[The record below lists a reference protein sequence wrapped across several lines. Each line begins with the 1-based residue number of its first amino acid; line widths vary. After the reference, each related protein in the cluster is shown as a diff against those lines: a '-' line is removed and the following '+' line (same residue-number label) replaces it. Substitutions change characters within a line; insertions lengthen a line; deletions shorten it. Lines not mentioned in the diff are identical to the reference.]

1 MKKRILSILLTL
13 CMLAALIPTALF
25 PAAAVEEVVG
35 NGSSS
40 SSETASGYKDLYVG
54 IDGGQTQNGGTLSVF
69 LSAFKDDSSV
79 DLGNSRWLN
88 TVTGATQHATLGG
101 TWVAP
106 EDGGLSYSRE
116 LSDFET
122 GFYITLDASLLPEE
136 SYTLEIVSA
145 VRGLTSTKYTSVA
158 NMSIGAFRGFLWS
171 GYAADN
177 TNWADPRNNNAI
189 VAMFTD
195 AASAATDGWSATGSA
210 TNPGHW
216 NNCMTAYRK
225 DTAVNN
231 LAITYTSTAT
241 VGTFVFNKNASD
253 VTPGMN
259 TYNKTNP
266 DFEAKFVI
274 NRAMPATFY
283 AVRLYTKPLTK
294 DELARNTAVDIL
306 RYVGADFSIYTALA
320 EDVRDDFM
328 AAVAAEGFGVTV
340 GEIETI
346 ADNITA
352 IAEAAKEK
360 RRMSEYDKLYV
371 GANGEKTANGGSL
384 VVLLSAYEHNSV
396 SLENGQNIWFDK
408 MGNYNATFLGSLWQR
423 LEGGG
428 VGYDLTVLSDGTG
441 GNNTTDIKLNL
452 GIDALPKSDFTIESV
467 AFYDYLKIVDA
478 SGALTGENYMGN
490 AWWGGPLSDAI
501 GQLKVVYDRGN
512 GTTLGTG
519 AHITRYFLA
528 PTSGGWYSGNYLNG
542 QMYGDASRATA
553 GVYTQQIMRDL
564 TKDGSETL
572 ATYSILKNGVASKVG
587 NYSSNGEVSTVSKQ
601 GNKYYAEDGSET
613 SFYLFQ
619 RTPVDV
625 YSIRIYDAILT
636 EAEMN
641 QNHFADYLAYA
652 GIDMEVIERLSAE
665 ELAAIIQSFAT
676 ASLIKDKA
684 LAEKAIEETL
694 SFYVDNFDEDT
705 TLYVTDGLQILLTS
719 YDGFS
724 TATRFGESEVLWAN
738 AVKSGTYGTLIG
750 RDWYRSEDGGIK
762 TRDTVS
768 QADADAKKV
777 NFRTRKGDDF
787 YLTFNYDMLPDE
799 DYTLETVLAPEG
811 ITVEAEDGTIS
822 RYFDDYS
829 TYGRYYERAFVL
841 GAFRCMG
848 FACYSHIGD
857 GNMQRRWLYQ
867 TSGDWDS
874 PPASGR
880 KQIGM
885 DNALREVAVDEIIN
899 YTIVHNYRLDEV
911 ENENV
916 ASAYNIL
923 YNRGLSASMTVNSE
937 DYIANADVQDKH
949 FDVWRG
955 LASTMYAVRVYDRIL
970 SDEEL
975 LQNYVAD
982 VCYYHDL
989 DVSLLQQ
996 ALASIPDKATVFKAF
1011 SHLSFDMTKEEA
1023 QNALDNG
1030 MAGVWVQPSGVGVKQ
1045 DMSDAIRFYFTLQYG
1060 ALAAM
1065 MNSGF
1070 GLEVGLMLNLGKT
1083 EMPSMENGAYDYRY
1097 VVFDSVSGANEKYF
1111 LDEDTFA
1118 ITLTYL
1124 DATTELYNEKVR
1136 MATYVKLTDE
1146 NGEATYFYG
1155 TLTNGGY
1162 AQNPSLFSIYDYLST
1177 NQNFL
1182 ATGFSDYLAMIAAG
1196 CYEDVTIYFDS
1207 FAEGK
1212 GNGSEDAPYTNLA
1225 DAFEACTNA
1234 LVNMTAPTNLVLRV
1248 AGGIHHASE
1257 TMEFDFNEITFS
1269 KYSFTIEGDL
1279 EAEDAAELTTAL
1291 NIPAS
1296 AFEALEGHEG
1306 VYVYQFE
1313 PDAEGNYP
1321 KFRNLYIDTWSA
1333 TMAHST
1339 PTTTANGEFPSIS
1352 RYDRDIDG
1360 VYTKAKY
1367 YFDNGVLEDH
1377 SPAVEYANVTDRPDL
1392 VAAYTKHYEW
1402 FLAFKDVKANRSLE
1416 NFATLTPNDLRP
1428 GMGADYAA
1436 GFAHFHEQFTKVLSG
1451 DIQVGDVAYT
1461 VEHVYGSRGVLYLHI
1476 DTVKA
1481 LRATVEAKLAAMKA
1495 AGTYVAGESEKLTLQ
1510 GLGIELHAAAEWDYN
1525 ILDIAGV
1532 DFDDT
1537 VYYYDTLRGKEV
1549 ETLVAVYLDPVQ
1561 YAEFAIPPNYKMSNR
1576 HVFVSNAPEFL
1587 DTTGEYYYDVKTGT
1601 IYYYSDYEL
1610 TEEVISY
1617 PTLDRLFI
1625 FHNAR
1630 YFSFTDLTVWGVD
1643 DYTLTEI
1650 GLAAGQAGSNNTG
1663 SAELKQTGFSSRSA
1677 LAFYHAYHVLIQ
1689 DCYFHDIGGNAIYM
1703 EGRVEDTTITGNE
1716 IEMIGDSGIRI
1727 RGNRSSNNEFS
1738 STSGAERV
1746 TITQNYLHQIAQS
1759 VYNAPALYM
1768 ASCKDV
1774 EVANNTIIGCSYSGM
1789 SFGWYWSAATWEE
1802 HARYNLYNMNIHHNY
1817 LTDFMQNLGDGG
1829 AIYMLGGNLKPDN
1842 PKQINFIHHNCVI
1855 FSDTSGN
1862 GLGNQSD
1869 GYYFDG
1875 SSTNWSNYNNVLVMH
1890 SAGADRGEKDKAGSS
1905 DRDYA
1910 LYLRRRGSHYF
1921 FKQYTVESAWS
1932 YNIHSSD
1939 NFVFNVRSTH
1949 ITAQQKETFF
1959 MGSDAHWQKCGH
1971 KVTGTRYFYGENKL
1985 NFPAAVKTLIEETG
1999 ARLCP
2004 GDWSWLLDNEY

>member
-1 MKKRILSILLTL
+1 MKKRILSVLLML
-13 CMLAALIPTALF
+13 CMLASLIPTALF
-25 PAAAVEEVVG
+25 PASAAESTV
-35 NGSSS
+35 NTGSSS
-40 SSETASGYKDLYVG
+40 SSETATNYKDLYAG
-54 IDGGQTQNGGTLSVF
+54 INGAKTENGGELTVF
-69 LSAFKDDSSV
+69 LSAFKGDSSV
-79 DLGNSRWLN
+79 DLGNNRWLN

-106 EDGGLSYSRE
+106 AEGGLSYGRE
-116 LSDFET
+116 LSDFEN

-145 VRGLTSTKYTSVA
+145 VRGLTSIKYATAAA

-171 GYAADN
+171 GNETAGS
-177 TNWADPRNNNAI
+177 WADPRNNNAI

-195 AASAATDGWSATGSA
+195 AASTASDGWGATGSA

-225 DTAVNN
+225 DTGVNN

-306 RYVGADFSIYTALA
+306 RYIDADFSIYTELA

-340 GEIETI
+340 KQVEKI
-346 ADNITA
+346 AENITV

-360 RRMSEYDKLYV
+360 RKMSEYDKLYV

-384 VVLLSAYEHNSV
+384 VVLLSAYEHNSI
-396 SLENGQNIWFDK
+396 SLENGQNVWFDK
-408 MGNYNATFLGSLWQR
+408 MGNHNATFIGSLWQR
-423 LEGGG
+423 IEGGG
-428 VGYDLTVLSDGTG
+428 VGYDLTVLADGTG

-452 GIDALPKSDFTIESV
+452 GIDALPKSDFTVESV
-467 AFYDYLKIVDA
+467 AFYDYVKIVDG
-478 SGALTGENYMGN
+478 SGTPTGENYMGA
-490 AWWGGPLSDAI
+490 AWWAGALSDAI
-501 GQLKVVYDRGN
+501 GQLKVVYERGG
-512 GTTLGTG
+512 GTALGG
-519 AHITRYFLA
+519 AHNARYFLA

-542 QMYGDASRATA
+542 QLYGEASRATA
-553 GVYTQQIMRDL
+553 GVYTQQIVRDL
-564 TKDGSETL
+564 TVNDGETL
-572 ATYSILKNGVASKVG
+572 ATYSILKNGVVSKLG
-587 NYSSNGEVSTVSKQ
+587 NYSSNGAVSTVSTQ
-601 GNKYYAEDGSET
+601 GNKYYAEGGSET

-665 ELAAIIQSFAT
+665 EYAAIVQSFAT

-684 LAEKAIEETL
+684 LAERAIEETL
-694 SFYVDNFDEDT
+694 SFYEDNFDEDS
-705 TLYVTDGLQILLTS
+705 TLYVTDGLKILLSS

-738 AVKSGTYGTLIG
+738 AAKSGTYGTLVG
-750 RDWYRSEDGGIK
+750 KNWYRSADGGIK

-768 QADADAKKV
+768 QADADAHKV
-777 NFRTRKGDDF
+777 NFRTKKGDDF
-787 YLTFNYDMLPDE
+787 YLTFNYDMLPE
-799 DYTLETVLAPEG
+799 RDYTLETVLAPEG
-811 ITVEAEDGTIS
+811 ITVEAEDGTIT

-848 FACYSHIGD
+848 FACYSHISD

-867 TSGDWDS
+867 TSGDWDH
-874 PPASGR
+874 PPVGGR
-880 KQIGM
+880 VQIGV
-885 DNALREVAVDEIIN
+885 DNALKNVAVDEIIN
-899 YTIVHNYRLDEV
+899 YTILHNYRLDEV
-911 ENENV
+911 KEDNT
-916 ASAYNIL
+916 ASDYSIL
-923 YNRGLSASMTVNSE
+923 YNRGLSASLTVSE
-937 DYIANADVQDKH
+937 DKYIANADVQDKH

-970 SDEEL
+970 TEDEL

-989 DVSLLQQ
+989 DVTLLQQ

-1011 SHLSFDMTKEEA
+1011 AHLSFDMTREEA
-1023 QNALDNG
+1023 QSALDNG
-1030 MAGVWVQPSGVGVKQ
+1030 MAGVWVQADGVGVKQ
-1045 DMSDAIRFYFTLQYG
+1045 DMSDAIRFYFNLQYG

-1065 MNSGF
+1065 MHSGF
-1070 GLEVGLMLNLGKT
+1070 ALEVGVMVNIGKT
-1083 EMPSMENGAYDYRY
+1083 EMPSMTGNAYDYRY
-1097 VVFDSVSGANEKYF
+1097 VVFDSVSGANSKYF

-1136 MATYVKLTDE
+1136 LATYVKLTDE
-1146 NGEATYFYG
+1146 NGDVSYFYG
-1155 TLTNGGY
+1155 GLTNTNY
-1162 AQNPSLFSIYDYLST
+1162 AQNPSLFVLYDYLST
-1177 NQNFL
+1177 NENFV
-1182 ATGFSDYLAMIAAG
+1182 AGGFADYLRMIAVG
-1196 CYEDVTIYFDS
+1196 CFEEVTIYFDS
-1207 FAEGK
+1207 YAEGK
-1212 GNGSEDAPYTNLA
+1212 GNGSAETPYTNLA
-1225 DAFEACTNA
+1225 DAFKACTDT
-1234 LVNMTAPTNLVLRV
+1234 LVNMTAPTNLVLHI
-1248 AGGIHHASE
+1248 AGGIHQASE
-1257 TMEFDFNEITFS
+1257 TMEFDFADITFA

-1279 EAEDAAELTTAL
+1279 EAEEASELTTAL

-1296 AFEALEGHEG
+1296 AFEALEGQEG

-1313 PDAEGNYP
+1313 PDEEGNYP
-1321 KFRNLYIDTWSA
+1321 KFRNLYVDTWSA

-1339 PTTTANGEFPSIS
+1339 PTTTANGEFPYIS

-1360 VYTKAKY
+1360 LYTLAKY
-1367 YFDNGVLEDH
+1367 YFDKGVLEDH
-1377 SPAVEYANVTDRPDL
+1377 APAVEFAGKEGRTDL
-1392 VAAYTKHYEW
+1392 IAAYTKHYEW
-1402 FLAFKDVKANRSLE
+1402 FLAFKDTKANRSRE
-1416 NFATLTPNDLRP
+1416 DFATLTPNDLRP

-1436 GFAHFHEQFTKVLSG
+1436 GFAYFHEQFTKVLAG
-1451 DIQVGDVAYT
+1451 EIKVDTVAYT

-1476 DTVKA
+1476 DMVEA
-1481 LRATVEAKLAAMKA
+1481 LKATVDAKLAAMKT
-1495 AGTYVAGESEKLTLQ
+1495 AGTYVPGESEKTALV

-1525 ILDIAGV
+1525 ILDLAGI
-1532 DFDDT
+1532 DFDDIL
-1537 VYYYDTLRGKEV
+1537 YFDDTRHGTV
-1549 ETLVAVYLDPVQ
+1549 ETLVAVHLDPEQ
-1561 YAEFAIPPNYKMSNR
+1561 YAEFEIPPNYKMSNR
-1576 HVFVSNAPEFL
+1576 HVFVSNALEFL
-1587 DTTGEYYYDVKTGT
+1587 DTTGEYYYDIQTGT

-1625 FHNAR
+1625 FHNAK
-1630 YFSFTDLTVWGVD
+1630 YFNFMDLTVWGVD

-1727 RGNRSSNNEFS
+1727 RGNRTSNNEFS

-1746 TITQNYLHQIAQS
+1746 TITQNYLHKIAQS

-1789 SFGWYWSAATWEE
+1789 SFGWYWNAATWEE

-1890 SAGADRGEKDKAGSS
+1890 SAGADRGAKAGAN

-1910 LYLRRRGSHYF
+1910 LYMRRKGSHYF
-1921 FKQYTVESAWS
+1921 FKQHTVESAWS
-1932 YNIHSSD
+1932 YNIYSTD
-1939 NFVFNVRSTH
+1939 NFVFNVRST
-1949 ITAQQKETFF
+1949 TPAAQQKETFF

-1971 KVTGTRYFYGENKL
+1971 KVSGTRYFYGDNKL
-1985 NFPAAVKTLIEETG
+1985 LFPAAVKTLIEETG